1 MKIESFERNEEDK
14 IVAINGDNKVVL
26 SWEYVVKNKPQ
37 LGDFLVSEEG
47 VVVPVKEN
55 PDFEELFAEPVEEVE
70 EVKPFKLSWL
80 DKPIELIEPV
90 ETE

>member
-14 IVAINGDNKVVL
+14 VVAINGNTKVVL
-26 SWEYVVKNKPQ
+26 SWEYVIKNKPQ

-47 VVVPVKEN
+47 VIVPVKED
-55 PDFEELFAEPVEEVE
+55 PVFEELFAEPVE